1 MRVKFLRRSK
11 VYVIVLIEHLNRQ
24 TYISF
29 ICIVC
34 CFIMYYIYGII
45 ELRIDFDVDIMSIFD
60 REIVYFFR
68 EDIQKKNK
76 FMFCKFVK
84 NI

>member
-1 MRVKFLRRSK
+1 
-11 VYVIVLIEHLNRQ
+11 
-24 TYISF
+24 
-29 ICIVC
+29 
-34 CFIMYYIYGII
+34 MYYIYGII

-84 NI
+84 NIWYMYFW